1 MRHWMPAHCDEEE
14 RRGEE
19 RRGEE
24 RATEGEIE
32 GDKCPMAFSSSL
44 ACLLLLRVLN
54 TTAGP
59 TSLHTTVQQ
68 IPGKYELVST
78 CTAQTNTGPLFFS
91 FLSPPTS
98 SFHFYSINT
107 SKQHLVL
114 LSGKNNL
121 MEADVLNGEIITLKK
136 EQIKKHATHNIR
148 RISRG

>member
-1 MRHWMPAHCDEEE
+1 MPAHCDEEE

-19 RRGEE
+19 R
-24 RATEGEIE
+24 ATGGEIE

-44 ACLLLLRVLN
+44 AYLLLRVLN

-59 TSLHTTVQQ
+59 TPLHTTVQQ

-91 FLSPPTS
+91 FLFFPPS

-121 MEADVLNGEIITLKK
+121 MEADVVKGEIITLEKK
-136 EQIKKHATHNIR
+136 QIKKHATHNIW
-148 RISRG
+148 RIAGG